1 MGAGKEKL
9 TRGDTA
15 VDERIYWIWLS
26 LACTP
31 GGTTFKKLLSK
42 HSDAKEIY
50 GLEPGEIASLITSRS
65 KDYPALCDKEL
76 GKAETIF
83 RYCISKNI
91 GMLTYSDK
99 NFPHAL
105 KEIPTP
111 PVMLYYRG
119 KLLDFDNN
127 FLVSVVGTRLLSDY
141 GRKNAFT
148 ISYDLARSGAIIVSG
163 MAIGIDGVS
172 HAGAIAAGKPTV
184 AVIGCGI
191 DVLYPKV
198 HGRLARE
205 IVKSGCVIT
214 EYAPGTRPKK
224 YNFPVRNRII
234 SGLSSATLV
243 IEGKERSGSLL
254 TARHAREQ
262 GRTVYA
268 LPGNVGNPNSQ
279 VSNLLIKNGAQLCT
293 AADDI
298 VRDFE
303 LESHGRLN
311 PHELAKNMPVNMNE
325 VLSYLQVSC
334 VAQGDDIFRPSRKK
348 PSKQE
353 ETNEYVV
360 PTAPVVEPDMSG
372 FDKTAVKIYKMI
384 PTGDGC
390 AIEALV
396 CDELSMRDIMKGLLK
411 LEMGRFVTMLPGERV
426 RRNF

>member
-1 MGAGKEKL
+1 M
-9 TRGDTA
+9 
-15 VDERIYWIWLS
+15 DERIYWIWLS

-31 GGTTFKKLLSK
+31 GSSTFKKLLSK

-50 GLEPGEIASLITSRS
+50 ELESHEIASLITSRS
-65 KDYPALCDKEL
+65 KDYPALVDKDL
-76 GKAETIF
+76 DKAERIF
-83 RYCISKNI
+83 EYCISKNI
-91 GMLTYSDK
+91 GLLTYGDRD
-99 NFPHAL
+99 FPHLL

-119 KLLDFDNN
+119 KLVDFDNN
-127 FLVSVVGTRLLSDY
+127 FLVSVVGTRRLSDY

-148 ISYDLARSGAIIVSG
+148 ISYDLARSGAIVVSG

-184 AVIGCGI
+184 AVIGSGI

-198 HGRLARE
+198 HGPLARE
-205 IVKSGCVIT
+205 IVKSGCVVT
-214 EYAPGTRPKK
+214 EYAPGTRPEKH
-224 YNFPVRNRII
+224 NFPVRNRII
-234 SGLSSATLV
+234 SGLSDATLV
-243 IEGKERSGSLL
+243 IEGRERSGSLF

-262 GRTVYA
+262 DRQVYA

-279 VSNLLIKNGAQLCT
+279 VSNLLIRNGAQLCT

-303 LESHGRLN
+303 LKSHGRLN
-311 PHELAKNMPVNMNE
+311 PHELAKNAPINMNE
-325 VLSYLQVSC
+325 VLSYLKVSC
-334 VAQGDDIFRPSRKK
+334 VAPSDEIFRPKRSRTK
-348 PSKQE
+348 SVE
-353 ETNEYVV
+353 ESSEPVT
-360 PTAPVVEPDMSG
+360 PTTAQVSEPDMTA

-384 PTGDGC
+384 PSGDGC
-390 AIEALV
+390 AIESLV
-396 CDELSMRDIMKGLLK
+396 SDELSMRDIMKGLLK